1 MKKRGSVPSDAMLDA
16 TNIVELYQ
24 SIQYKESLITLTD
37 EILKNFHQKCP
48 QLILPRLPVFS

>member
-1 MKKRGSVPSDAMLDA
+1 MLDA

-37 EILKNFHQKCP
+37 EIAEEFSCP
-48 QLILPRLPVFS
+48 QLILPGLPVFS

>member
-1 MKKRGSVPSDAMLDA
+1 MLDA

-37 EILKNFHQKCP
+37 EIAEE
-48 QLILPRLPVFS
+48 FSSKMPPN